1 MPPHIWENR
10 DFSEIF
16 LVAFI
21 TTLAQVVARYI
32 TKLRAA
38 TPKFTRKEHFEC
50 LQLGVD
56 FAFVGIVSGA
66 GVLGVA
72 LKQSINSS
80 QSQATIIGLL
90 LAQSPFLLTE
100 ILLLLIALL
109 SAAVYWNWKESY
121 FKGIFLPGI
130 AGAASIVFSVML
142 FFDLVR

>member
-1 MPPHIWENR
+1 MPPHIWENQ

-16 LVAFI
+16 IVALI

-38 TPKFTRKEHFEC
+38 SPKFTRKEHFEC

-56 FAFVGIVSGA
+56 FAFVGIVSGV

-72 LKQSINSS
+72 LKPLLDPSKHQT
-80 QSQATIIGLL
+80 TIPELL
-90 LAQSPFLLTE
+90 LRQSPFLITE
-100 ILLLLIALL
+100 VLLLLIALL
-109 SAAVYWNWKESY
+109 SAAVFWDWQDSY
-121 FKGIFLPGI
+121 YKGIFFPGM
-130 AGAASIVFSVML
+130 AGAASIVLSAML